1 MTTSRKKPDHAR
13 QIAAIRE
20 KLPALDAAVEAA
32 QGALDAALIA
42 GSDSRPYR
50 SHYRTS
56 KAARAKADSALAA
69 IEAEQ
74 EAESRERITAAARAI
89 EAKAESAR
97 KRLIARF
104 EFKIEGLH
112 A

>member
-74 EAESRERITAAARAI
+74 ASERQTAIVAAARAI
-89 EAKAESAR
+89 EKKSHDARAKLL
-97 KRLIARF
+97 KKF
-104 EFKIEGLH
+104 EFSLELH

>member
-69 IEAEQ
+69 IIAEQ
-74 EAESRERITAAARAI
+74 EAERQAAIVDTARVIEKKASDART
-89 EAKAESAR
+89 KLL
-97 KRLIARF
+97 KKF
-104 EFKIEGLH
+104 EFSLELP